1 MKDFFPRGQ
10 IKKIKALYMSII
22 MCHYFFDLNYVRGLA
37 RYPSK
42 NLVRS
47 WGDLKTPKFP
57 SEINLPLVCA
67 YSAAKSSG

>member
-1 MKDFFPRGQ
+1 
-10 IKKIKALYMSII
+10 

-37 RYPSK
+37 RNPSK

-57 SEINLPLVCA
+57 SEINLPLVYA